1 MTSDKNLGSN
11 DYSWQFS
18 GIDGDDYAGRSVA
31 SAGDVDGD
39 GLDEIII
46 GAPDADDGGT
56 KSGAAYLFYGS
67 TLAGSGGDL
76 SMSDAAY
83 TFVGENAY
91 DSAGYSVASAG
102 DVDGDGLS
110 DILIGAYGSDAN
122 GSDSGVTYLMF
133 AANLWAGSGTVDL
146 ADADYRFIG
155 EADTHSGEFVSSAG
169 DVDGDT
175 LDDIM
180 ITAHESD
187 LNGTNSGAVHIVSGG
202 WLAPAGGDYY
212 LTDSLYTFVGAG
224 EYDYLGHRSAASA
237 GDVDGDGQVD
247 FLFGAY
253 SDDDWA
259 GNAGKAFLQL
269 GANLPGS
276 GVVEVGGDFQ
286 FVAASSSANFGY
298 STALLDYD
306 GDGLDD
312 VFVGAYGDDSF
323 GYSDGGA
330 VYAYNA
336 TDFFDGGYDLDLD
349 YTEYVTNGESS
360 LEIGSKVRSAGDV
373 DGDGFEDLLVSVPL
387 ANSEAGETLLI
398 YGSTY
403 LADGVVNYSHP
414 DIQRFRGEFA
424 GDWAGISVSP
434 AGDVDN
440 DGLDDLLIGAPYNAE
455 NGTYSGQSYLILASS
470 LPVNGGS
477 LSLDDAKGTN
487 LANADYH
494 FLGESTSDYSGYSVA
509 GVGDVDGD
517 GFDDL
522 LIGAP
527 YNDDYAINA
536 GAAYLVLGHSLGAD
550 SDIDLSTAYYQFV
563 GENIVD
569 YAGYSVAA
577 AGDVDGDGL
586 ADLLIGANGNDDG
599 GNASGKSY
607 LVLAADLPPAGGEVS
622 LADAHY
628 SFAGE
633 NAADAAGEALSSAG
647 DIDGDGLDDL
657 LFGAPSNDDG
667 GNLSGKCYLVF
678 GASVAS
684 PGSMSLADAD
694 RKFVGDGIEEFACQD
709 LAPTGDVDGDG
720 LDDLLI
726 GAAGNDE
733 WGGSAGK
740 AFLYYGWTVLGL
752 SDTTYMGYATA
763 GDREYDYG
771 FVPTTTDEDFGY
783 STLGAD
789 INNDGFSDLVIG
801 APVNSGKIY
810 IKLSEGF

>member
-1 MTSDKNLGSN
+1 
-11 DYSWQFS
+11 
-18 GIDGDDYAGRSVA
+18 
-31 SAGDVDGD
+31 
-39 GLDEIII
+39 
-46 GAPDADDGGT
+46 
-56 KSGAAYLFYGS
+56 
-67 TLAGSGGDL
+67 
-76 SMSDAAY
+76 
-83 TFVGENAY
+83 
-91 DSAGYSVASAG
+91 
-102 DVDGDGLS
+102 
-110 DILIGAYGSDAN
+110 
-122 GSDSGVTYLMF
+122 
-133 AANLWAGSGTVDL
+133 
-146 ADADYRFIG
+146 
-155 EADTHSGEFVSSAG
+155 
-169 DVDGDT
+169 
-175 LDDIM
+175 
-180 ITAHESD
+180 
-187 LNGTNSGAVHIVSGG
+187 
-202 WLAPAGGDYY
+202 
-212 LTDSLYTFVGAG
+212 
-224 EYDYLGHRSAASA
+224 
-237 GDVDGDGQVD
+237 
-247 FLFGAY
+247 
-253 SDDDWA
+253 
-259 GNAGKAFLQL
+259 
-269 GANLPGS
+269 
-276 GVVEVGGDFQ
+276 
-286 FVAASSSANFGY
+286 
-298 STALLDYD
+298 
-306 GDGLDD
+306 
-312 VFVGAYGDDSF
+312 
-323 GYSDGGA
+323 
-330 VYAYNA
+330 
-336 TDFFDGGYDLDLD
+336 
-349 YTEYVTNGESS
+349 
-360 LEIGSKVRSAGDV
+360 
-373 DGDGFEDLLVSVPL
+373 
-387 ANSEAGETLLI
+387 
-398 YGSTY
+398 
-403 LADGVVNYSHP
+403 
-414 DIQRFRGEFA
+414 
-424 GDWAGISVSP
+424 
-434 AGDVDN
+434 
-440 DGLDDLLIGAPYNAE
+440 
-455 NGTYSGQSYLILASS
+455 
-470 LPVNGGS
+470 
-477 LSLDDAKGTN
+477 
-487 LANADYH
+487 
-494 FLGESTSDYSGYSVA
+494 
-509 GVGDVDGD
+509 VGDVDGD